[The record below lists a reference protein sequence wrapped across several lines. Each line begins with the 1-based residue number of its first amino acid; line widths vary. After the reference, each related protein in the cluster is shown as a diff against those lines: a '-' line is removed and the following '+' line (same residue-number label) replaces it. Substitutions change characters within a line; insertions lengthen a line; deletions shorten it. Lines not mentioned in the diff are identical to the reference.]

1 MDVIFQAIKL
11 FKEGRERMFDETSP
25 HRRSLTKLSLVFSH
39 MLAELKAEFPDGRF
53 VGDEYRITKGEAAQ
67 FWQNTFGTR

>member
-1 MDVIFQAIKL
+1 
-11 FKEGRERMFDETSP
+11 MFDEASP

-53 VGDEYRITKGEAAQ
+53 IGEEYRITKSEAAV
-67 FWQNTFGTR
+67 